1 MINRLLILA
10 ALFTSTLAMAQTYRW
25 LDEQGNIHFG
35 DKPPP
40 HQSAEDISG
49 QLKQPNTDQGGSS
62 AAEQLQQRHNDRA
75 ARRVEQQQGN
85 PLYSPDAPSRAEACK
100 KARQELS
107 ILQGP
112 VIFFDEQ
119 GKEVKVTE
127 KERAQRAAA
136 FEKTVKKNCD

>member
-10 ALFTSTLAMAQTYRW
+10 VLLTSTLVMAQTYRW
-25 LDEQGNIHFG
+25 LDEQGNVHFG

-40 HQSAEDISG
+40 HQNAEDISG
-49 QLKQPNTDQGGSS
+49 QLKQPNRDQGGSS

-75 ARRVEQQQGN
+75 ARRVERQQSN
-85 PLYSPDAPSRAEACK
+85 PRYGPDASSRAEACR

-119 GKEVKVTE
+119 GNELKVTE

-136 FEKTVKKNCD
+136 FEKTVKTNCD